1 MKTTWQNS
9 DGLFALFLLI
19 IQDSV
24 VYAASLG
31 ILILFARVLVLTAK
45 RYVSLSEEATVRSW
59 FAYSAF
65 LLVGHAAISVSLYS
79 QAPSLFAA
87 MVWSMVVMAGLT
99 VGLGLGAGILATVV
113 AICYKLL

>member
-1 MKTTWQNS
+1 MKTTWQSS
-9 DGLFALFLLI
+9 DGLLALFLLI

-24 VYAASLG
+24 IYAASLG
-31 ILILFARVLVLTAK
+31 ILILFARTLVTLAR
-45 RYVSLSEEATVRSW
+45 RYFSLSEEATVRSW
-59 FAYSAF
+59 LAYSAF
-65 LLVGHAAISVSLYS
+65 LLVGHAAISLSLYS

-99 VGLGLGAGILATVV
+99 IGLILGAGILATVV

>member
-1 MKTTWQNS
+1 MKTTWQSS

-31 ILILFARVLVLTAK
+31 ILILFARALVIIAK
-45 RYVSLSEEATVRSW
+45 RYLNLSEEATVRSW

-65 LLVGHAAISVSLYS
+65 LLVGHAAISVSMYS

-99 VGLGLGAGILATVV
+99 VGLILGAGILATVV